1 MVLSKEESSLFSA
14 ESVTFA
20 FNELMSSF
28 KESANKAEV
37 LGNSEVISMKTSYH
51 LKPKLMQL
59 YLILLTFHNNTK
71 N

>member
-37 LGNSEVISMKTSYH
+37 LGNSEVISVENIIPPKTKTDAIMPNFINIS
-51 LKPKLMQL
+51 
-59 YLILLTFHNNTK
+59 
-71 N
+71 